1 MGRVSRL
8 WQRGWKLA
16 PGLGAGPGGSVPE
29 GHVWGEEGWGLWG
42 RGQRGCLLSTHRVTG
57 SYRRTFPHQVDAVS
71 HRRLAEGVRPIQG
84 FQSCPLTLLP
94 MMNPQGEDRPPLPQ
108 GQLHQAPGT
117 PEAPREVPVL
127 STAHGPG
134 QTSRGRFSDA
144 SAVGDAQSASCTD
157 ITRPVL
163 TMSTLCLI

>member
-1 MGRVSRL
+1 MGKCHLKQYMDGPRDHHT
-8 WQRGWKLA
+8 KLSQSKTNIKQYH
-16 PGLGAGPGGSVPE
+16 LYS
-29 GHVWGEEGWGLWG
+29 
-42 RGQRGCLLSTHRVTG
+42 
-57 SYRRTFPHQVDAVS
+57 RTFPHQVDAVS